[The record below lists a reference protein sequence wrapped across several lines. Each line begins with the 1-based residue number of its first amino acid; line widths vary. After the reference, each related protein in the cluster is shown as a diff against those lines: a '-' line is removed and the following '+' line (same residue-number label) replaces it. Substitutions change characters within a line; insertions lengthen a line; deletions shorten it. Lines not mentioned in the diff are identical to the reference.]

1 MVAWV
6 INLTKIIQGKL
17 DPPQTEM
24 VLVEDL
30 KEAETVILK
39 LYQKMDFKDAYKIL
53 SEDQD

>member
-1 MVAWV
+1 
-6 INLTKIIQGKL
+6 
-17 DPPQTEM
+17 M